1 MKENTHA
8 DEAEVKST
16 HQELATCSNTACLSL
31 VPWRQFFL
39 SWPAL
44 HYLSIWSVK
53 SLLGWIDLCFPL
65 FLVIL
70 QIHLANSSLGPHFRS
85 PIPSLSFLRNSL
97 GKYNHVSSSVFM
109 CPLCSSPQHFFSN
122 LHDICIGNVSAYM
135 HAIMFFSV
143 LAEKAHGHDHR
154 RSPATSQEFT
164 ALIRVIA

>member
-97 GKYNHVSSSVFM
+97 GKYNHVSSCVLSAALHNISFLIYM
-109 CPLCSSPQHFFSN
+109 TYALEMFQHICTLLCSLVCWQKRHMVMTTGGAQQRPRN
-122 LHDICIGNVSAYM
+122 L
-135 HAIMFFSV
+135 
-143 LAEKAHGHDHR
+143 L
-154 RSPATSQEFT
+154 P
-164 ALIRVIA
+164 